1 MAAIDASKADL
12 RLQRIAFATLIAL
25 AVIATIVFGVVG
37 YNDTNEIISRLY
49 VQQAQY
55 TPEIVTHAGGYDG
68 ANNSTLSAVLEVD
81 AINARNMRALSALA
95 TTTWLRFV
103 TVMFGAILMVLGG
116 ALVLA
121 RVTSD
126 SIQVSVEAGAAKG
139 GFGTTSPGLVMVL
152 LGALLIGWGLYVS
165 DRTSVAEGA
174 LFGSFL
180 NGGTNTPSKGAS
192 IAPVVS
198 DEDIAR
204 ILRENG
210 FDLGE

>member
-1 MAAIDASKADL
+1 
-12 RLQRIAFATLIAL
+12 
-25 AVIATIVFGVVG
+25 
-37 YNDTNEIISRLY
+37 
-49 VQQAQY
+49 
-55 TPEIVTHAGGYDG
+55 
-68 ANNSTLSAVLEVD
+68 
-81 AINARNMRALSALA
+81 
-95 TTTWLRFV
+95 
-103 TVMFGAILMVLGG
+103 
-116 ALVLA
+116 
-121 RVTSD
+121 
-126 SIQVSVEAGAAKG
+126 
-139 GFGTTSPGLVMVL
+139 MVL